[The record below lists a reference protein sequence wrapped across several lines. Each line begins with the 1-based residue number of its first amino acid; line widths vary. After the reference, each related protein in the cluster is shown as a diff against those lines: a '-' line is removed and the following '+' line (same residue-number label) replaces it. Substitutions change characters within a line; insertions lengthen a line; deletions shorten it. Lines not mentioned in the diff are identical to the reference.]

1 MKQLNLRMRLTLLSS
16 IMLTLACI
24 ILTLVINLS
33 ANKMVDT
40 IRTDQ
45 ALIDLTPAIDASK
58 GTMPAMLI
66 GASQQKTFH
75 FESLGAMLL
84 IVLIGS
90 AATYLLSGRA
100 LRPVSTLAEEVK
112 HKNITNLQDT
122 LPMPETR
129 DEIYELS
136 EAFNFMMQNLEK
148 AFQLQTRFSADAAH
162 ELRTPLTVMQ
172 TKLEI
177 YLLSVKDAETQNML
191 KDLNIQIDRLTHLID
206 DLLWFSKNLPIE
218 NMAPV
223 DLKQLIA
230 DVANELKAK
239 SDEKAQQIVL
249 FTQECTVMGNDA
261 LLERVFYNLL
271 ENAIKYSAANT
282 TITINYQPSA
292 DKQILSVIDEA
303 EPIPDESKTLIFEP
317 FYRIDPSRNRSIGG
331 SGLGLA
337 ICKKILERHQA
348 EIRCLNHPLKGN
360 IFEIT
365 FTA

>member
-1 MKQLNLRMRLTLLSS
+1 MKKLNLRMRLTLLSS

-33 ANKMVDT
+33 ASKMVDT

-45 ALIDLTPAIDASK
+45 AMIDLTPAIDASK
-58 GTMPAMLI
+58 ETIPAMVI
-66 GASQQKTFH
+66 GAAQQKTFH

-84 IVLIGS
+84 IVFIGS

-112 HKNITNLQDT
+112 HKNITNLQDI
-122 LPMPETR
+122 LPLPETR

-136 EAFNFMMQNLEK
+136 EAFNLMMLNLEK

-177 YLLSVKDAETQNML
+177 YLLSVRDTETKNML
-191 KDLNIQIDRLTHLID
+191 MDLNTQIDRLTQLID
-206 DLLWFSKNLPIE
+206 DLLWFSKNLPIDHIV
-218 NMAPV
+218 PI
-223 DLKQLIA
+223 DLKQLIG

-239 SDEKAQQIVL
+239 SDEKHQQIIL
-249 FTQECTVMGNDA
+249 FTQACKVMGNDA

-271 ENAIKYSAANT
+271 ENAIKYSAANS
-282 TITINYQPSA
+282 TISVLHQQDSG
-292 DKQILSVIDEA
+292 KQIISVIDEGDI
-303 EPIPDESKTLIFEP
+303 IPDEAKAMIFEP
-317 FYRIDPSRNRSIGG
+317 FYRLDPSRNRNIGG

-348 EIRCLNHPLKGN
+348 EIRCLNHPKGN

>member
-1 MKQLNLRMRLTLLSS
+1 MNKLNLRMRLTLLSS
-16 IMLTLACI
+16 IMLTFACI
-24 ILTLVINLS
+24 TLTLVINLS

-40 IRTDQ
+40 IRTEQ
-45 ALIDLTPAIDASK
+45 AMVDLMPAFDASQE
-58 GTMPAMLI
+58 TMPALLI

-75 FESLGAMLL
+75 FESLGAMIL

-90 AATYLLSGRA
+90 AATYFISGRA
-100 LRPVSTLAEEVK
+100 LRPVSLLAEEVK
-112 HKNITNLQDT
+112 NKNITNLHDT
-122 LPMPETR
+122 LPLPETK

-136 EAFNFMMQNLEK
+136 EAFNLMMLNLEK

-177 YLLSVKDAETQNML
+177 YQLNTHDAKTKKML
-191 KDLNIQIDRLTHLID
+191 MELNGQINRLTQLID

-223 DLKQLIA
+223 DLKQLIH
-230 DVANELKAK
+230 DVADELKTK
-239 SDEKAQQIVL
+239 SDQKHQQIIL
-249 FTQECTVMGNDA
+249 FEQECIVNGSDA

-271 ENAIKYSAANT
+271 DNAIKYSAENS
-282 TITINYQPSA
+282 TISIQYQYTA
-292 DKQILSVIDEA
+292 DKQILSVLDEA
-303 EPIPDESKTLIFEP
+303 ETIPDESKTLIFEP

-348 EIRCLNHPLKGN
+348 KIQCLNHTPKGN

>member
-1 MKQLNLRMRLTLLSS
+1 MKKLNLRMRLTLLSS

-24 ILTLVINLS
+24 ILTFVINLS

-45 ALIDLTPAIDASK
+45 AMTDLIPAIDASQE
-58 GTMPAMLI
+58 TMPAMVI
-66 GASQQKTFH
+66 GAAQQKTFH

-84 IVLIGS
+84 IVFIGS
-90 AATYLLSGRA
+90 AATYLISGRA
-100 LRPVSTLAEEVK
+100 LKPVSTLAEEVK
-112 HKNITNLQDT
+112 HKNITNLQDI
-122 LPMPETR
+122 LPLPETR

-136 EAFNFMMQNLEK
+136 ESFNLMMSNLEK

-177 YLLSVKDAETQNML
+177 YLLSARDIETKNML
-191 KDLNIQIDRLTHLID
+191 KDLNTQIERLTQLID

-218 NMAPV
+218 NIVPV

-239 SDEKAQQIVL
+239 SDEKHQQIIL
-249 FTQECTVMGNDA
+249 FTQECVVMGNDA

-271 ENAIKYSAANT
+271 ENAIKYSAENT
-282 TITINYQPSA
+282 TISIQYLQYD

-303 EPIPDESKTLIFEP
+303 DTIPEESKPLIFEP
-317 FYRIDPSRNRSIGG
+317 FYRVEASRNRSIGG

-348 EIRCLNHPLKGN
+348 EIRCLNHHPKGN